1 MSIEGNGSWHWI
13 NNWIKTNLKHNLSW
27 ILNGLD
33 LMAQRKVKSGMTRF
47 GVVFRFSNLQNK
59 NIANKKI
66 FSKVIIL
73 IITKLN
79 LN

>member
-1 MSIEGNGSWHWI
+1 
-13 NNWIKTNLKHNLSW
+13 
-27 ILNGLD
+27 
-33 LMAQRKVKSGMTRF
+33 MAQRKVKSGMTRF